1 MPSPRPRRLATLAA
15 VQPEEFEWID
25 LNDLLRRTLGLM
37 LYDRRYRLVQWQ
49 TRLDADLPAV
59 RTVPSRLQQ
68 ALSALL
74 GAAADAVTAGGE
86 LTLTSRR
93 RATAVECEIVDTR
106 GEAAARAVVERI
118 ADAEGRPDDETTRAL
133 VLAQTI
139 LADLGARLALTPRAT
154 GLAIT
159 VALEVPAG
167 DAST

>member
-1 MPSPRPRRLATLAA
+1 
-15 VQPEEFEWID
+15 
-25 LNDLLRRTLGLM
+25 
-37 LYDRRYRLVQWQ
+37 
-49 TRLDADLPAV
+49 
-59 RTVPSRLQQ
+59 
-68 ALSALL
+68 
-74 GAAADAVTAGGE
+74 
-86 LTLTSRR
+86 
-93 RATAVECEIVDTR
+93 VECEIVDTR

-139 LADLGARLALTPRAT
+139 VADLGARLALTPRAT